1 MLYYKHAQRL
11 ILVLVFGFVFCSN
24 AGLAQTPD
32 DTALVR
38 TVARSFVEAYQRKD
52 VDGLIALWSSK
63 GAERETF
70 IADFR
75 QTVSLVGSI
84 EMKNVE
90 IRRVSVEGTSA
101 ILRLRF
107 DMQATDLKSG
117 QPATSFGPQNRTLR
131 LIKEDRNWK
140 VSQYEA
146 SERELAAKLLSA
158 KTESDQNALL
168 EAEPDLITVELVQ
181 ALRKQSET
189 LTRRRQLS
197 EALIALRLTRS
208 IAERIGDEQ
217 GIKFAATNLGIN
229 YYSRGEYQQ
238 ALELFEQNLSLGPV
252 KRDSAMTARTLN
264 NIGMIKRFFGDD
276 AAALDYVQRSQRL
289 AEQVGDKKL
298 LSNTL
303 NNIGIINRDQGN
315 YARALEYL
323 EKGLTLSEALGDK
336 VTFSLTLNNIG
347 TIYGLQGNHSQA
359 LEYFQRALKLA
370 QAADDKAIIANALNN
385 VGLTYHKNRDY
396 PQALEYYQKSLALS
410 EQLNDKRLAAL
421 TLNNIGRFYRE
432 QGDHKRALEY
442 YQQSLAIR
450 EKLDDPAGI
459 PYVLNHIGVLH
470 YLQGD
475 YQQALQFSNRSIDI
489 ATRLVSPESL
499 WRGYEL
505 AGRTYTS
512 LKQFDEAEK
521 ALTNSINIIEKMR
534 YLVGGGELERQRFF
548 EDKLSPYTA
557 MVELAFSRNRPVDAL
572 TYSELAKARTLLDVL
587 RNGRIPINKA
597 MSLEEQERARILNAE
612 LTALNVQIYDQ
623 RQRPKPNLDRIA
635 ELEPRRERAR
645 MAYEDFLTGVYV
657 KYPELKVQRGE
668 ATPITAAEAA
678 ALIPDVS
685 TAIVEFVVA
694 EDKSYLMVL
703 TSDRKNTASPLKIT
717 LYSLKI
723 TSNQLSER
731 VNEFRRM
738 LAERDLRY
746 QDAARQLYDLLL
758 KPAEEQLRGRKTLCV
773 IPDRALWELPFQALQ
788 PRTGVHLIED
798 HTLFYAPSLSVLR
811 EVTKQRSSAMRNG
824 PPMGVARVLDRRGSL
839 SHPLKT
845 LLALGNPDLSGP
857 HLETTLRGVDSEMGF
872 GPLPETEKEVK
883 TLARLYGTAN
893 SHVFI
898 GAQAREAV
906 VKTEASKYEVLHFA
920 THGLLD
926 NRNPMFSYLILA
938 QTAGDP
944 NEDGL
949 LEAREII
956 NMDLHAKLAVLSACQ
971 TARGWVG
978 AGEGVIGMSWALF
991 VAGVPTIVASQWKVD
1006 SASTTSLMIDFHRRL
1021 TMRRTNPKSKEA
1033 KAEALRQ
1040 AALELLRSERYR
1052 HPFYWAGF
1060 VMIGDGW

>member
-1 MLYYKHAQRL
+1 MSYYKHAHRL

-24 AGLAQTPD
+24 AGLAQAPD
-32 DTALVR
+32 DRALVR
-38 TVARSFVEAYQRKD
+38 SVAKSFVEAYQRKD

-63 GAERETF
+63 GAERDTF

-75 QTVSLVGSI
+75 KTVSLAGSI
-84 EMKNVE
+84 EMKSFE
-90 IRRVSVEGTSA
+90 IRRASVEGTSA
-101 ILRLRF
+101 IVRIRV

-117 QPATSFGPQNRTLR
+117 KPATGFGPQNRTLR
-131 LIKEDRNWK
+131 LVKEDGQWK

-146 SERELAAKLLSA
+146 SERELVAKLLSA
-158 KTESDQNALL
+158 KTESDQKALL
-168 EAEPDLITVELVQ
+168 EAEPDLITVDLVQ
-181 ALRKQSET
+181 ALRKQADVFNQ
-189 LTRRRQLS
+189 RRELS
-197 EALIALRLTRS
+197 QALIALQLMRS

-217 GIKFAATNLGIN
+217 GVDFAVTNLGVN
-229 YYSRGEYQQ
+229 YYSRGEFQQ
-238 ALELFEQNLSLGPV
+238 ALELFELSLSSGLD
-252 KRDSAMTARTLN
+252 KRDGGMTARTLT
-264 NIGMIKRFFGDD
+264 NIGMIKRAFGDNV
-276 AAALDYVQRSQRL
+276 AALDYVQRSKEL
-289 AEQVGDKKL
+289 AEQVGDKKAL
-298 LSNTL
+298 GSAL
-303 NNIGIINRDQGN
+303 NNLGIIYRDQGN

-323 EKGLTLSEALGDK
+323 EKALTVSEDLGDK
-336 VTFSLTLNNIG
+336 GTISLTLNNIG
-347 TIYGLQGNHSQA
+347 ATHGLQGNNSQA
-359 LEYFQRALKLA
+359 LEYFQRALKLG
-370 QAADDKAIIANALNN
+370 QAEDNKSIIANALNN
-385 VGLTYHKNRDY
+385 LGITYHKNRDY
-396 PQALEYYQKSLALS
+396 PRALEYYQQSLALS
-410 EQLNDKRLAAL
+410 EQLNNKRLAAL
-421 TLNNIGRFYRE
+421 TLNNLGRFYRD
-432 QGDHKRALEY
+432 QGDHRRALDY

-450 EKLDDPAGI
+450 EKLDDPTGMA
-459 PYVLNHIGVLH
+459 YVLIHIGVLH
-470 YLQGD
+470 LLQGD
-475 YQQALQFSNRSIDI
+475 FQQALQFSSRSIDI
-489 ATRLVSPESL
+489 ATRLMNPDQL

-505 AGRTYTS
+505 AGRAHTS

-521 ALTNSINIIEKMR
+521 DLTNAINIIEKMR

-557 MVELAFSRNRPVDAL
+557 MVDLAFNRNRPVDAL

-597 MSLEEQERARILNAE
+597 MSVEEQERERTLNAE
-612 LTALNVQIYDQ
+612 LTTLNAKIYDQ

-635 ELEPRRERAR
+635 ELEPRREQAR
-645 MAYEDFLTGVYV
+645 LTYEAFLTGLYV

-668 ATPITAAEAA
+668 AKLITAGEAA
-678 ALIPDVS
+678 ALIPDDS
-685 TAIVEFVVA
+685 TAIVEFVVT

-703 TSDRKNTASPLKIT
+703 TGDYKNTASPLKIT

-723 TSNQLSER
+723 TAKQLSEQ
-731 VNEFRRM
+731 VDEFRRM

-746 QDAARQLYDLLL
+746 QDAARELYDLLL
-758 KPAEEQLRGRKTLCV
+758 KPAEEQLRGKKTLCV
-773 IPDRALWELPFQALQ
+773 VPDRSLWELPFQALQ

-798 HTLFYAPSLSVLR
+798 YTLFYAPSLSVLR
-811 EVTKQRSSAMRNG
+811 EITKQRNSAKRNG
-824 PPMGVARVLDRRGSL
+824 PPMVRVSDQRGAL
-839 SHPLKT
+839 SHPHKT
-845 LLALGNPDLSGP
+845 LLALGNPDLRG
-857 HLETTLRGVDSEMGF
+857 HFRATTLRGIDSEMGF
-872 GPLPETEKEVK
+872 GPLPEAEKEVK
-883 TLARLYGTAN
+883 TLARLYGSAN

-898 GAQAREAV
+898 GADAREALI
-906 VKTEASKYEVLHFA
+906 KTEAPKYEVLHFA

-938 QTAGDP
+938 QAAGDT

-991 VAGVPTIVASQWKVD
+991 VAGVPTTVASQWKVD
-1006 SASTTSLMIDFHRRL
+1006 SASTTRLMIDFHRRL
-1021 TMRRTNPKSKEA
+1021 TMRRANPKLKEG

-1040 AALELLRSERYR
+1040 AALQLLRSERYG